1 MMETFSREELKKIK
15 LFRLVDIESIQG
27 ILDACTFRSLTAGEV
42 LITTGQQNR
51 TVYFLLEGNVR
62 IHLSSLQSEPTA
74 TLGPGESIGEMSV
87 IDHQPTSAFVVAAE
101 PVRLLAMDEE
111 LLWSLVQSSHA
122 AACNLLIGLSTRLRH
137 ADAVI
142 SQSNEMEMEVDCR
155 HYGTVDALTGLHNRF
170 WMDMV
175 LERQVQRSITGG
187 LPLSLILI
195 DIDNF
200 KIFNDRCGRAYGEHV
215 LYSMAHTLSDHLRP
229 TEIVARYGGDEFVV
243 ILPDVAIETA
253 MKIGGRLHRG
263 VMDAIPVTP
272 NGSSIPHPTI
282 SIGLAALKAGQMG
295 KELLAEAERALG
307 RAKSGGRNRISE

>member
-1 MMETFSREELKKIK
+1 
-15 LFRLVDIESIQG
+15 
-27 ILDACTFRSLTAGEV
+27 
-42 LITTGQQNR
+42 
-51 TVYFLLEGNVR
+51 
-62 IHLSSLQSEPTA
+62 
-74 TLGPGESIGEMSV
+74 MSV
-87 IDHQPTSAFVVAAE
+87 IDHQPASAFVVAAE

-111 LLWSLVQSSHA
+111 LLWSLVHSSHA
-122 AACNLLIGLSTRLRH
+122 AACNLLIDLSARLRH
-137 ADAVI
+137 ADSMI
-142 SQSNEMEMEVDCR
+142 SESNEMEEDSR

-200 KIFNDRCGRAYGEHV
+200 KTFNDRCGRGYGERV

-243 ILPDVAIETA
+243 ILPDVAIEAA

-282 SIGLAALKAGQMG
+282 SIGLAALKAGQTG
-295 KELLAEAERALG
+295 KELLAEAELALG

>member
-1 MMETFSREELKKIK
+1 MMETFSREELNKIK
-15 LFRLVDIESIQG
+15 LFQFVDLESIKG

-42 LITTGQQNR
+42 LITAGQQNR
-51 TVYFLLEGNVR
+51 TVYFLLEGHVR
-62 IHLSSLQSEPTA
+62 VHLTSLQSEPTA
-74 TLGPGESIGEMSV
+74 TLGPGESVGEMSV
-87 IDHQPTSAFVVAAE
+87 LDHQTTSAFVVAAE

-111 LLWSLVQSSHA
+111 LLWSLVHSSHA
-122 AACNLLIGLSTRLRH
+122 AACNLLVGLSTRLRH

-142 SQSNEMEMEVDCR
+142 SESSEMEEDSR

-175 LERQVQRSITGG
+175 LERQVQRSITGS

-200 KIFNDRCGRAYGEHV
+200 KIFNDRCGRAYGELV

-229 TEIVARYGGDEFVV
+229 TEIIARYGGDEFVV

-282 SIGLAALKAGQMG
+282 SIGMAELKAGQMG
-295 KELLAEAERALG
+295 KELLAEADRALC

>member
-1 MMETFSREELKKIK
+1 MMETFSREELNNIK
-15 LFRLVDIESIQG
+15 LFRLVDLESIKG
-27 ILDACTFRSLTAGEV
+27 ILDACTYRSLATGEV
-42 LITTGQQNR
+42 LITAGQQNR
-51 TVYFLLEGNVR
+51 TVYFLLEGRVR
-62 IHLSSLQSEPTA
+62 IHLASLQSEPAA
-74 TLGPGESIGEMSV
+74 TLGPGDSVGEMSV

-111 LLWSLVQSSHA
+111 ILWSLVRSSHA
-122 AACNLLIGLSTRLRH
+122 VACNLLIGLSSRLRH

-142 SQSNEMEMEVDCR
+142 SESVGMEEDCR

-170 WMDMV
+170 WIETV
-175 LERQVQRSITGG
+175 LERQVHRSITGG
-187 LPLSLILI
+187 LPLSLIMI
-195 DIDNF
+195 DIDHF
-200 KIFNDRCGRAYGEHV
+200 KSFNDRYGRAYGEHV
-215 LYSMAHTLSDHLRP
+215 LYSVAHTLSDHLRP
-229 TEIVARYGGDEFVV
+229 TEIIARYGCDEFAI

-282 SIGLAALKAGQMG
+282 SIGLTALKADQTG
-295 KELLAEAERALG
+295 KELLAEADRALS